1 MKNTNRHETDRPKTI
16 NLLSQS
22 LWSYCLKVLTKNK
35 ILPTLLVCFILS
47 SCANSSFVTRTVKKV
62 FDKGGVK
69 ANNALENYTPS
80 NVTVV
85 FNEQYDSADS
95 DALCDVYF
103 PEQLGDSRT
112 FPLIVWIHGGAWVAG
127 SKDQMANYCRMLAS
141 SGYVV
146 AAVNYS
152 LAPNK
157 RYPAQIA
164 QVNSALAYLLS
175 QSKRFHVDTA
185 QVLIG
190 GDSAG
195 AQLAAQLGN
204 AAYLSSYADLLGIT
218 PALQSNQ
225 LKGLILFCGAYDLNK
240 IKMKGLSGSFS
251 KNVLRSYSGVK
262 DFMNDSLF
270 ATVSVHNY
278 ITKNYPPAFISV
290 GNSDPLQEHSYG
302 LAQKLSE
309 LGVKT
314 DTLFFEKDYRPKL
327 PHEYQFNLDTEAGK
341 IALKRTVDF
350 IRLQTQ

>member
-1 MKNTNRHETDRPKTI
+1 M
-16 NLLSQS
+16 
-22 LWSYCLKVLTKNK
+22 TKNRF
-35 ILPTLLVCFILS
+35 LPTIFLCFILS
-47 SCANSSFVTRTVKKV
+47 SCANSLFFTKTIKKV
-62 FDKGGVK
+62 FDKGAVK
-69 ANNALENYTPS
+69 ANNALEKHAPS
-80 NVTVV
+80 NVTAV
-85 FNEQYDSADS
+85 FNEQYDSADL

-103 PEQLGDSRT
+103 PEQLDNLRT
-112 FPLIVWIHGGAWVAG
+112 FPLVVWIHGGAWVAG
-127 SKDQMANYCRMLAS
+127 SKDQMGNYCRMLAS

-152 LAPNK
+152 LAPDK

-164 QVNSALAYLLS
+164 QVNAAIAYLLS
-175 QSKRFHVDTA
+175 QSGRWNVDTT
-185 QVLIG
+185 QILIG

-195 AQLAAQLGN
+195 AQLAVQLGN
-204 AAYLSSYADLLGIT
+204 AVYLSSYANLLGIT
-218 PALQSNQ
+218 SALHPDQ

-262 DFMNDSLF
+262 DFMNDSIF
-270 ATVSVHNY
+270 TTVSVHNY
-278 ITKNYPPAFISV
+278 ITGNYPPAFISV
-290 GNSDPLQEHSYG
+290 GNDDPLQEHSYA
-302 LAQKLSE
+302 LAQKLRE

-341 IALKRTVDF
+341 TALKRTVEF